1 MAHDE
6 QNVRLQEI
14 IAVVKR
20 QLQFFKE
27 ENNEHQRPPRAALAA
42 LEGQGFNPQCCVTQ
56 LPQLAFPAL
65 PPTANICHFHTQL
78 KAQETS
84 HKLHT
89 CTHDRHKRVLVC
101 AFTPTHPSL

>member
-42 LEGQGFNPQCCVTQ
+42 LEGQGFNPQCC
-56 LPQLAFPAL
+56 
-65 PPTANICHFHTQL
+65 
-78 KAQETS
+78 E
-84 HKLHT
+84 
-89 CTHDRHKRVLVC
+89 
-101 AFTPTHPSL
+101 